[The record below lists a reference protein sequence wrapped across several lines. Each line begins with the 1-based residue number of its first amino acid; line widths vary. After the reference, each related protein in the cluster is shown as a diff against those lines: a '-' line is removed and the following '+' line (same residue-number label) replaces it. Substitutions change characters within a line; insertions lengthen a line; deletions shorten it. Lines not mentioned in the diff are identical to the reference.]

1 MHVLGGATLLSWC
14 ISYWADIVVD
24 IEIHANRYVV
34 VLTIRATQTLTNM
47 HTNRL
52 TDRQTE
58 IAGRQRERKREGRD
72 ETETDRKNKRQQ
84 TSWKRCKSFL
94 FVTLSVSPSGFWWE
108 HGCDYSSERNIWFC
122 VVLVLFW
129 HQSATTRVP
138 LLIDD
143 TDKWFLWKIM
153 FAMANVIELLNR
165 LNRSKQ
171 QNVKHKSKKQHLKKV
186 RKPLKKVRSL
196 FKKNIVTPMIYDHLY

>member
-1 MHVLGGATLLSWC
+1 MQIIFVCHSIC
-14 ISYWADIVVD
+14 
-24 IEIHANRYVV
+24 
-34 VLTIRATQTLTNM
+34 LTIR
-47 HTNRL
+47 
-52 TDRQTE
+52 
-58 IAGRQRERKREGRD
+58 I
-72 ETETDRKNKRQQ
+72 
-84 TSWKRCKSFL
+84 
-94 FVTLSVSPSGFWWE
+94 WWE

-122 VVLVLFW
+122 VVLMLFW

-196 FKKNIVTPMIYDHLY
+196 FKKNIVTPMKCFYGILLNLSNIFSKSISIFRYNLLCRTRLPLTMLCWSDGEYRKK